1 MRQRC
6 MEDMPPGFDPNKDK
20 FSPVWCKKFMKRKE
34 LSVRKKTNFKAKSV
48 WERLHKIHNYHHFTV
63 YRMGN
68 EAISDISESSFDDS
82 DSQDV
87 IQDFGS
93 DVSGDSSESAGSVN
107 LFLTV

>member
-1 MRQRC
+1 
-6 MEDMPPGFDPNKDK
+6 
-20 FSPVWCKKFMKRKE
+20 
-34 LSVRKKTNFKAKSV
+34 
-48 WERLHKIHNYHHFTV
+48 
-63 YRMGN
+63 MGN